1 MNADMLPEEML
12 LAPGPDF
19 PSRSVTRSA
28 WFKAAGLRRGSGGL
42 GLLLMTMLSGCT
54 WHAMEFP
61 AADAYRIQAEY
72 VVVASSAGSGADWN
86 MLQIGVITQ
95 GAYPDAAQVAAA
107 VVDTG
112 VDPRH
117 PDLAGRLLPLQDM
130 VGDDSYDG
138 RVNFRGKDGNGHG
151 THIAGIMAGVLGS
164 ANCPILPVKAIGN
177 SGVGDDRTI
186 ARGVR
191 AAVDYRD
198 PARPGLRVRVINLS
212 VGGKTSSSVLEE
224 AIRYALSQDVLVVVA
239 AGNRERGVDYP
250 AAERVSLAV
259 GATTIKDQLAS
270 YSNRGPELAISAP
283 GGDGSES
290 VMSAWPT
297 YLTAADFKK
306 GVGAAH
312 AYGGMV
318 GTSMAAPHVTAT
330 AALLFAMDNR
340 LTAEQVRTRLQA
352 TADDLGPVG
361 PDPYFGLGRLNVK
374 QALAKGA
381 HDAQ

>member
-1 MNADMLPEEML
+1 MLPESPVSLASSSSGRPGLARRRLPLGSRGLAIL
-12 LAPGPDF
+12 LA
-19 PSRSVTRSA
+19 S
-28 WFKAAGLRRGSGGL
+28 L
-42 GLLLMTMLSGCT
+42 LSGCA
-54 WHAMEFP
+54 WQALEFP
-61 AADAYRIQAEY
+61 AADAYRIEAEF
-72 VVVASSAGSGADWN
+72 VVLATRAGSGDSWN
-86 MLQIGVITQ
+86 MLQIGRGRV
-95 GAYPDAAQVAAA
+95 GSRPYAAQVAAA

-117 PDLAGRLLPLQDM
+117 PDLVGRLLPMQDM
-130 VGDDSYDG
+130 IGEDSYEG
-138 RVNFRGKDGNGHG
+138 RVNYRGKDGNGHG
-151 THIAGIMAGVLGS
+151 THIAGIVAGVLGS
-164 ANCPILPVKAIGN
+164 AGCPILPVKAIGN
-177 SGVGDDRTI
+177 SGTGDDRTI

-191 AAVDYRD
+191 AAVDFRD
-198 PARPGLRVRVINLS
+198 PARPDLRVRVINLS
-212 VGGKTSSSVLEE
+212 VGGKTSSTVLEE
-224 AIRYALSQDVLVVVA
+224 AIRYALSRDVLVVVA
-239 AGNRERGVDYP
+239 AGNRERGVDFP
-250 AAERVSLAV
+250 AAEPVSLAV

-290 VMSAWPT
+290 VMSTWPT
-297 YLTAADFKK
+297 YLTAADHKK
-306 GVGAAH
+306 GVRAAH
-312 AYGGMV
+312 AYSGMV

-330 AALLFAMDNR
+330 AALLFAQDVR

>member
-1 MNADMLPEEML
+1 MRSERL
-12 LAPGPDF
+12 LSLLSP
-19 PSRSVTRSA
+19 
-28 WFKAAGLRRGSGGL
+28 RRGARLALGLIGLL
-42 GLLLMTMLSGCT
+42 GLLPGCV
-54 WHAMEFP
+54 WRPLEFP
-61 AADAYRIQAEY
+61 AAGTYKIQAEY
-72 VVVASSAGSGADWN
+72 VVVATAEGTGDSWN
-86 MLQIGVITQ
+86 LLQIGVGSQ
-95 GAYPDAAQVAAA
+95 VEAPYAGQVAAA

-117 PDLAGRLLPLQDM
+117 PDLAGRLLPMQDM
-130 VGDDSYDG
+130 VGDDTYDSRIDYKG
-138 RVNFRGKDGNGHG
+138 RDGNGHG
-151 THIAGIMAGVLGS
+151 THIAGIMARVMGS
-164 ANCPILPVKAIGN
+164 ANASILPVKAIGN

-198 PARPGLRVRVINLS
+198 PARPDLRVRVINLS
-212 VGGKTSSSVLEE
+212 VGGKTSSAVLEE
-224 AIRYALSQDVLVVVA
+224 AIRYALSKDVLVVVA

-250 AAERVSLAV
+250 AAEPVSLAV

-290 VMSAWPT
+290 VMSTWPT
-297 YLTAADFKK
+297 YLTASDYKK
-306 GVGAAH
+306 GVSAPH

-318 GTSMAAPHVTAT
+318 GTSMAAPHVTAA
-330 AALLFAMDNR
+330 AALLFASDTR

-361 PDPYFGLGRLNVK
+361 PDPYFGLGRLNVT
-374 QALAKGA
+374 QAMRKGA
-381 HDAQ
+381 HDAH

>member
-1 MNADMLPEEML
+1 MRSMRSMPPRHGIRLAVSLALLSVLPACVWRPLEVASADP
-12 LAPGPDF
+12 F
-19 PSRSVTRSA
+19 
-28 WFKAAGLRRGSGGL
+28 
-42 GLLLMTMLSGCT
+42 
-54 WHAMEFP
+54 
-61 AADAYRIQAEY
+61 RIQAEY
-72 VVVASSAGSGADWN
+72 VVVATAGGSGDGWN
-86 MLQIGVITQ
+86 LLQIGAGKAVT
-95 GAYPDAAQVAAA
+95 APYAAQVAAA

-117 PDLAGRLLPLQDM
+117 PDLAGRLLPMQDM
-130 VGDDSYDG
+130 VGDDTYDG
-138 RVNFRGKDGNGHG
+138 RVSYKGKDGNGHG

-164 ANCPILPVKAIGN
+164 VACPILPVKAIGH
-177 SGVGDDRTI
+177 SGVGDDRSI

-212 VGGKTSSSVLEE
+212 VGGKTSSAVLEE
-224 AIRYALSQDVLVVVA
+224 AIRYALSRDVLVVVA

-250 AAERVSLAV
+250 AAEPVSLAV

-283 GGDGSES
+283 GGDGAES
-290 VMSAWPT
+290 VMSTWPT
-297 YLTAADFKK
+297 YLTASDYKK
-306 GVGAAH
+306 GVSAPH

-318 GTSMAAPHVTAT
+318 GTSMAAPHVTAA

-361 PDPYFGLGRLNVK
+361 PDPYFGLGRLNVA
-374 QALAKGA
+374 QVVSKGA
-381 HDAQ
+381 HDAR

>member
-1 MNADMLPEEML
+1 MRADR
-12 LAPGPDF
+12 
-19 PSRSVTRSA
+19 RSQARSPWRRSHGA
-28 WFKAAGLRRGSGGL
+28 IAAALSVL
-42 GLLLMTMLSGCT
+42 GLLPGCV
-54 WHAMEFP
+54 WRPLEVP
-61 AADAYRIQAEY
+61 AADTYRIQAEF
-72 VVVASSAGSGADWN
+72 VVVATAAGAGDGWN
-86 MLQIGVITQ
+86 LLQIGV
-95 GAYPDAAQVAAA
+95 GGPVEAPDAGQVAAA

-117 PDLAGRLLPLQDM
+117 PDLAGRLLPMQDM
-130 VGDDSYDG
+130 VGDDTYDARVAYKG
-138 RVNFRGKDGNGHG
+138 RDGNGHG
-151 THIAGIMAGVLGS
+151 THIAGIMASVLGT
-164 ANCPILPVKAIGN
+164 ARVPILPVKAIGH

-198 PARPGLRVRVINLS
+198 PGRPDLRVRVINLS
-212 VGGKTSSSVLEE
+212 VGGKTSSAVLEE
-224 AIRYALSQDVLVVVA
+224 AIRYALSKDVLVVVA
-239 AGNRERGVDYP
+239 AGNRERGVDFP
-250 AAERVSLAV
+250 AAEAVSLAV

-290 VMSAWPT
+290 VMSTWPT
-297 YLTAADFKK
+297 YLTASDHKK
-306 GVGAAH
+306 GVSAPH

-330 AALLFAMDNR
+330 AALLFAMDSR

-361 PDPYFGLGRLNVK
+361 PDPYFGLGRVNVK
-374 QALAKGA
+374 QALKQGG
-381 HDAQ
+381 HDAR